1 MSVNVVLK
9 SVWDDR
15 GIQAAQNS
23 LVGFSKGI
31 GTAVAAVSAATI
43 AAGIGITKFSIEAAK
58 SGSNLSESLNAV
70 KVSYGSAA
78 DEIIKL
84 GETAAQRLGV
94 TQTEFNAAT
103 VRFSAFAERIVGDG
117 GNVAGFIDQITTRAT
132 DFASVFN
139 IDVAEALQ
147 VFQSGLSG
155 EAEPLKRFGINLL
168 DSEVKAYAMA
178 NGIGKVGK
186 ELTETEKVQARYG
199 LLLQS
204 TSKVQGDFANTS
216 EGLANRQR
224 ILQASFKD
232 LEAQIG
238 IALLPAFEDILG
250 VVQDDLFPIFQDMAK
265 KAGPALADAFQFIAE
280 VIGEAFTEG
289 TDLNIA
295 LRDLGGAFDLLF
307 TSVTNGQRDA
317 KGFADWLSNLVRVIE
332 FVTTT
337 LASVIAGFQGIGYA
351 FDALK
356 GGDLATFWK
365 FLTTDTI
372 NFASSIE
379 DAEGAVKGLNNV
391 DLSKFRS
398 QLGDIRIDGEKIAN
412 QQRELAYYMNGGKP
426 GTYKAPSTSG
436 GGAGAGSGSGG
447 GGGKSAAEIQAEQFK
462 KVQGIIKQASDKMWD
477 AQKRYQ
483 DRVSDAQKDFAKT
496 SANIAEQYSTAVY
509 EATIKKNADLE
520 DALIKHNE
528 KINSIQQDA
537 QNKLADIVA
546 DSKKGLTDA
555 YYQATALTLSDV
567 FKQFN
572 DAEKERRKLFDDA
585 KKDAEKDKKV
595 FTDVFTEA
603 DPIAALR
610 TTLANQV
617 ASNKKLAEQSAA
629 LFGAGFSQTFIEQMI
644 SAGDDGGMAIT
655 DALLN
660 ASPETRAS
668 IQSLF
673 AEIETQSKTGLDS
686 LADQIYKTAGLATQE
701 LKNLYAITEAE
712 LVVSL
717 EAQQVA
723 YENQVEAINNV
734 FNDTIVKATQARN
747 KAIADATLALNEA
760 LLDAASDLGDALA
773 KIDKEFRDTIEGLD
787 GELAGLGGT
796 IQALLSKLTGLQI
809 GAAAAEAGAKAA
821 VALPPSAYNKI
832 IAPAPEPF
840 DIDFAL
846 GQAPGTYA
854 ASQAQGPVSNTV
866 INVNV
871 ATDPTQSPAM
881 VGKAVGNVI
890 TKYVTTGGRVAV

>member
-1 MSVNVVLK
+1 MTTYINLVSK
-9 SVWDDR
+9 YEDK
-15 GIQAAQNS
+15 GIKEAQRS
-23 LVGFSKGI
+23 LENLSKGI
-31 GTAVAAVSAATI
+31 GIAFAAVGAATV
-43 AAGIGITKFSIEAAK
+43 AAGIGITKFSIDAAK

-70 KVSYGSAA
+70 RVSYGDAS

-84 GETAAQRLGV
+84 GETAAKRLGV

-117 GNVAGFIDQITTRAT
+117 GNVAGFIDDITTRAT

-178 NGIGKVGK
+178 NGIGQVGK

-238 IALLPAFEDILG
+238 ITLLPAFEDILE

-265 KAGPALADAFQFIAE
+265 KAGPALADAFKFIAE
-280 VIGEAFTEG
+280 VINEAFTEG

-307 TSVTNGQRDA
+307 TAVTNGQRDA
-317 KGFADWLSNLVRVIE
+317 KGFADFLANLVRVID
-332 FVTTT
+332 FVVTT
-337 LASVIAGFQGIGYA
+337 LASLIAGFQGIGYA
-351 FDALK
+351 FEALK
-356 GGDLATFWK
+356 KGDIATFWK

-372 NFASSIE
+372 DFATSIE
-379 DAEGAVKGLNNV
+379 DAESAVKGLNNV

-398 QLGDIRIDGEKIAN
+398 QLGDIRVDGEKIAN
-412 QQRELAYYMNGGKP
+412 QQRELAYYLNGGKP
-426 GTYKAPSTSG
+426 GTYKP
-436 GGAGAGSGSGG
+436 SGG
-447 GGGKSAAEIQAEQFK
+447 GGGGGGGGDGDGGPTPAEQFK

-520 DALIKHNE
+520 DALIKHTE
-528 KINSIQQDA
+528 KISSIQQEA
-537 QNKLADIVA
+537 QKKLADIVA

-595 FTDVFTEA
+595 FTDVFTAA
-603 DPIAALR
+603 DPIEALR

-660 ASPETRAS
+660 ATPETRAS

-673 AEIETQSKTGLDS
+673 AEIETQSQTGLDS

-723 YENQVEAINNV
+723 YENQVTAINDV
-734 FNDTIVKATQARN
+734 FNDTIGKAAQVRN
-747 KAIADATLALNEA
+747 RAMAEATAALNEA
-760 LLDAASDLGDALA
+760 LLEAATDLKDALA
-773 KIDKEFRDTIEGLD
+773 EIDKEFRETIKGLG
-787 GELAGLGGT
+787 GELAGLGGS
-796 IQALLSKLTGLQI
+796 IQELLNKLSELRI
-809 GAAAAEAGAKAA
+809 GAAAAEASAQAA
-821 VALPPSAYNKI
+821 VALPPSALNKI
-832 IAPAPEPF
+832 IAPTPAPF

-846 GQAPGTYA
+846 GQAPGTF
-854 ASQAQGPVSNTV
+854 ASSQTQAPVSNTV